1 MKHSA
6 FLSGLLLLFC
16 TGVLAQPK
24 PSGKATTTKLSTPAV
39 ASASPATTTTTSGTK
54 TTTSSAAVPVLD
66 KVIKSPT
73 KIVTLRDA
81 AFKSTPKYST
91 RKAKYDKN
99 EDGSQMQKDI
109 TYPDKS
115 ILHLKMVKNPS
126 FAGQPNSINSTA
138 KVKSKNTKKEDGKQ
152 WDCATDDVSVTA
164 NSTTFLNANFAAVAS
179 YIYPGAIYTFKS
191 FNDGTYN
198 PQSGTRN
205 PLSLV
210 INNLDVNGSSY
221 ITVSNPW
228 MGTLTNAAKTL
239 TRELP
244 TKTAGAEDFV
254 YQTYETGNSATQ
266 ALQVSGGASGYGA
279 NISASY
285 GTSSSSNSI
294 NITLDATKVM
304 YTIDSYPPDS
314 GYFVSAN
321 DEKTPNLMV
330 IGSVSYGVRV
340 LCNLTYTFNSASEA
354 AAFKASYSGWGV
366 SANIGLSDISTS
378 SNVSTTINC
387 YVVGGPANIAPSFD
401 KKDLEKTLKQIFAG
415 ATYQNAQPISYNMF
429 DMAGDMIGSSSAT
442 DHFAV
447 QQCVPNT
454 TGGKLLSVYATFTN
468 SSGKRGDDH
477 YNLYLYSNDGISKQA
492 GGTNNYNG
500 GGNGGVNVD
509 PSIASFKTGAV
520 NVDYQAGQNNT
531 VAMGINPAFGAYFGN
546 EKPDVNMDWFVNHGG
561 IIHLHIYP
569 NGSDTWQIRQLQL
582 QLNFEGG
589 IQEVVTFPQFT
600 VADYS
605 TEMTLYFTG
614 AFKPQQQ

>member
-6 FLSGLLLLFC
+6 LLSALFLLFC

-24 PSGKATTTKLSTPAV
+24 TSGKAATTKPSTAAV
-39 ASASPATTTTTSGTK
+39 ASASPSTTNTTSGTTTTSG
-54 TTTSSAAVPVLD
+54 PVLD
-66 KVIKSPT
+66 KVLKSPT

-81 AFKSTPKYST
+81 TFKSTPKYST
-91 RKAKYDKN
+91 RKTKYDKN
-99 EDGSQMQKDI
+99 EDGSQMQKDF

-115 ILHLKMVKNPS
+115 VLHLKMVKNPS
-126 FAGQPNSINSTA
+126 FAGQAASITSTA
-138 KVKSKNTKKEDGKQ
+138 KVKSKEKKKISGKD
-152 WDCATDDVSVTA
+152 WDCATDDVSVNA
-164 NSTTFLNANFAAVAS
+164 NSTTFLNANFAATAS
-179 YIYPGAIYTFKS
+179 YIYPGAIYTFEN
-191 FNDGTYN
+191 FNNGSYKTQTA
-198 PQSGTRN
+198 PRN

-210 INNLDVNGSSY
+210 INNLDVNGTSY

-228 MGTLTNAAKTL
+228 MGTLTNGAKTL

-244 TKTAGAEDFV
+244 TRTAGAEDFV
-254 YQTYETGNSATQ
+254 YQTYETSNSATQ
-266 ALQVSGGASGYGA
+266 ALQISGGASGYGA
-279 NISASY
+279 NVSASY
-285 GTSSSSNSI
+285 GTSTSENSI

-304 YTIDSYPPDS
+304 YTIDTYPPDS
-314 GYFVSAN
+314 GYFVSPN
-321 DEKTPNLMV
+321 DEKIPNLMV
-330 IGSVSYGVRV
+330 IGSVSYGIRV

-354 AAFKASYSGWGV
+354 ASFKASYSGWGV
-366 SANIGLSDISTS
+366 SANIGLSDISS
-378 SNVSTTINC
+378 SSSVSSTINC

-415 ATYQNAQPISYNMF
+415 ATYQNAQPISYNFF

-454 TGGKLLSVYATFTN
+454 TGGKLQSVYAIFTN

-509 PSIASFKTGAV
+509 PSIANFKTGAV
-520 NVDYQAGQNNT
+520 NVDYQAGQSNT
-531 VAMGINPAFGAYFGN
+531 VEMNINPAFGAYYGN

-569 NGSDTWQIRQLQL
+569 NGSDTWSIRTLQL

-589 IQEVVTFPQFT
+589 IQQVITFPAFT

-614 AFKPQQQ
+614 AFKPQ